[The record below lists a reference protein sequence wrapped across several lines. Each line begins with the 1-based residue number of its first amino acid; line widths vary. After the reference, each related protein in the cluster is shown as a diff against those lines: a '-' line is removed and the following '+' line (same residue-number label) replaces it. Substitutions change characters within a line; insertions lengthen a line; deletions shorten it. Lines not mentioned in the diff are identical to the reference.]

1 MLDIKLSVVHP
12 DQAACDAFRSRFRGL
27 ARFEAVCG
35 RYADL
40 PPHDAFV
47 TAGNAYGIMT
57 AGIDAAVVD
66 FHGEA
71 LMTAVQ
77 DRIRN
82 DYLGEQPVGTAFV
95 VLTGTPHRPFVV
107 HAPTMRMPG
116 GIAGTDH
123 VYTATWAALL
133 AVYRHNVTAELPIRT
148 VFAPA
153 MGTGFGGMA
162 SDEAARQMAAA
173 WRHFLHPGYR
183 LDWDT
188 ATARE
193 RAITLDSGRVVA
205 R

>member
-1 MLDIKLSVVHP
+1 MLNLTLGVVHP
-12 DQAACDAFRSRFRGL
+12 DPSACEAFRTRFHGL
-27 ARFEAVCG
+27 ARFEVVCG
-35 RYADL
+35 RYAEL

-66 FHGEA
+66 FHGEP
-71 LMTAVQ
+71 LMAAVQ

-95 VLTGTPHRPFVV
+95 VPTGTPDRPFLV

-116 GIAGTDH
+116 GISGTDQ

-133 AVYRHNVTAELPIRT
+133 AVYRHNVAAERPIRT

-153 MGTGFGGMA
+153 MGTGFGAMPF
-162 SDEAARQMAAA
+162 DESARQMAAA
-173 WRHFLHPGYR
+173 WRHFLHPASR
-183 LDWDT
+183 LDWDQ
-188 ATARE
+188 AIARE
-193 RAITLDSGRVVA
+193 RTITTDAGRVVA